1 MGNKAGY
8 AEAILW
14 TMGLTAGKSAGA
26 YVWAEADDDVRA
38 LLQAYPDPAMLL
50 RIAEIIRG
58 WADEEPRAL
67 WERLRAERKARTA
80 SGSAGEVAAW
90 IQQGVWSYRQGDL
103 TSGGPVLPGDRR
115 QDTTATATAT
125 ATLANFAMLASS
137 NRLINVAGP
146 DLMNTGDGGTR
157 FGGDFATPAG
167 DVADKFDRVA
177 GEVAG
182 WSMGMVWSVG
192 ATGKPSGFCGP
203 GHVSASGKVPFPS
216 GMVYTSHVAARYDRS
231 QSNWPAVA
239 VLPRIPSGADLS
251 ALLGTPG
258 DLEGVVVYMDPPYL
272 NTTGYLHD
280 LGRGEVIGHALNLSS
295 LGATVAISE
304 AEAIPELVAAG
315 WYVADLTAGR
325 KGQKRTFSKQQ
336 REYLTMTGQP
346 RYVIPEQ
353 VGMFGT
359 LT

>member
-14 TMGLTAGKSAGA
+14 TLGLTAGKSANA
-26 YVWAEADDDVRA
+26 YVWAEADDDVQA

-67 WERLRAERKARTA
+67 WERLKAERKARAA
-80 SGSAGEVAAW
+80 SGS
-90 IQQGVWSYRQGDL
+90 
-103 TSGGPVLPGDRR
+103 
-115 QDTTATATAT
+115 
-125 ATLANFAMLASS
+125 
-137 NRLINVAGP
+137 
-146 DLMNTGDGGTR
+146 
-157 FGGDFATPAG
+157 AG
-167 DVADKFDRVA
+167 DVADKFERVA
-177 GEVAG
+177 GEVAAHSFLHQG
-182 WSMGMVWSVG
+182 S
-192 ATGKPSGFCGP
+192 F
-203 GHVSASGKVPFPS
+203 GHKGEDAGIDTRPERQGSIVEILRDSFPRI
-216 GMVYTSHVAARYDRS
+216 V
-231 QSNWPAVA
+231 SNWPFVS

-258 DLEGVVVYMDPPYL
+258 DLDGVVVYMDPPYV

-280 LGRGEVIGHALNLSS
+280 LGRGAVIGHALDLSS

-315 WYVADLTAGR
+315 WYVADLTEGR

-336 REYLTMTGQP
+336 REYLTMTTEP
-346 RYVIPEQ
+346 RYIIPEQ
-353 VGMFGT
+353 VGLFG
-359 LT
+359 

>member
-8 AEAILW
+8 AESILW
-14 TMGLTAGKSAGA
+14 MLGLTAGKSAGA

-67 WERLRAERKARTA
+67 WERLRAERKARVMTSNPEDVA
-80 SGSAGEVAAW
+80 GWITSGNL
-90 IQQGVWSYRQGDL
+90 SYRASEIE
-103 TSGGPVLPGDRR
+103 SGFNPGMAKNAASPCWRP
-115 QDTTATATAT
+115 DTGAT

-146 DLMNTGDGGTR
+146 DLMNTGQGGTT
-157 FGGDFATPAG
+157 FGNEFATPAA
-167 DVADKFDRVA
+167 DVSARFEQVA
-177 GEVAG
+177 GEVAAHAVETWLSYG
-182 WSMGMVWSVG
+182 QSLDRGFRSTAGGYWPDTPPDAQTIG
-192 ATGKPSGFCGP
+192 AR
-203 GHVSASGKVPFPS
+203 VNAI
-216 GMVYTSHVAARYDRS
+216 RS
-231 QSNWPAVA
+231 SWPAVA
-239 VLPRIPSGADLS
+239 VLPRIPPGADLS

-258 DLEGVVVYMDPPYL
+258 DLSGVVVYMDPPYVG
-272 NTTGYLHD
+272 TTGYLHD
-280 LGRGEVIGHALNLSS
+280 LGRADVVRHALDLSG

-304 AEAIPELVAAG
+304 AEPLPELVAAG

-336 REYLTMTGQP
+336 REYLTMTTEP
-346 RYVIPEQ
+346 RYIIPEQ
-353 VGMFGT
+353 VGMFG
-359 LT
+359 

>member
-67 WERLRAERKARTA
+67 WERLRAERKAR
-80 SGSAGEVAAW
+80 AGVDGVA
-90 IQQGVWSYRQGDL
+90 
-103 TSGGPVLPGDRR
+103 T
-115 QDTTATATAT
+115 
-125 ATLANFAMLASS
+125 FAMLASS

-167 DVADKFDRVA
+167 DVADKFERVA
-177 GEVAG
+177 AD
-182 WSMGMVWSVG
+182 
-192 ATGKPSGFCGP
+192 
-203 GHVSASGKVPFPS
+203 
-216 GMVYTSHVAARYDRS
+216 VAAHSFLHQGSFSMKGVDAGIGAPEGQPASLTHGSSRPVTAILGDSFPRIV
-231 QSNWPAVA
+231 SNWPAVA
-239 VLPRIPSGADLS
+239 VLPRIPSGVDLS

-280 LGRGEVIGHALNLSS
+280 LGRGEVIGHALDLSS

-304 AEAIPELVAAG
+304 AEPIPELVAAG

-336 REYLTMTGQP
+336 REYLTMTSQP

>member
-1 MGNKAGY
+1 MGNKSGY

-14 TMGLTAGKSAGA
+14 TLGLTAGKSASA

-80 SGSAGEVAAW
+80 GPDATAAHLVEHIWTIPQAQARGAGP
-90 IQQGVWSYRQGDL
+90 SDF
-103 TSGGPVLPGDRR
+103 SGGHVQTSDGL
-115 QDTTATATAT
+115 ATAT
-125 ATLANFAMLASS
+125 ATLAEFAMLASS

-146 DLMNTGDGGTR
+146 DLMNTGNGGTR

-167 DVADKFDRVA
+167 DVADKFERVA

-192 ATGKPSGFCGP
+192 ATGKLAGFCGP

-216 GMVYTSHVAARYDRS
+216 GMVYSSHVAARYERN

-251 ALLGTPG
+251 ALLRTPG

-280 LGRGEVIGHALNLSS
+280 LGRGEVIGHALDLSGM
-295 LGATVAISE
+295 GATVAISE

-336 REYLTMTGQP
+336 REYLTMTSEP
-346 RYVIPEQ
+346 RYTIPEQ
-353 VGMFGT
+353 VGLFGT
-359 LT
+359 S

>member
-14 TMGLTAGKSAGA
+14 TLGLTAGKSASA

-80 SGSAGEVAAW
+80 SGAAGEVAAW

-146 DLMNTGDGGTR
+146 DLMNTGNGGTR

-167 DVADKFDRVA
+167 DVADKFERVA
-177 GEVAG
+177 AD
-182 WSMGMVWSVG
+182 
-192 ATGKPSGFCGP
+192 
-203 GHVSASGKVPFPS
+203 
-216 GMVYTSHVAARYDRS
+216 VAAHSFLHQGSFSMKGVDAGIGAPEGQPASLTHGSSRPVTAILGDSFPRIV
-231 QSNWPAVA
+231 SNWPAVA

-280 LGRGEVIGHALNLSS
+280 LGRGEVIGHALDLSGM
-295 LGATVAISE
+295 GATVAISE

-336 REYLTMTGQP
+336 REYLTMTSEP
-346 RYVIPEQ
+346 RYTIPEQ
-353 VGMFGT
+353 VGLFGT
-359 LT
+359 L